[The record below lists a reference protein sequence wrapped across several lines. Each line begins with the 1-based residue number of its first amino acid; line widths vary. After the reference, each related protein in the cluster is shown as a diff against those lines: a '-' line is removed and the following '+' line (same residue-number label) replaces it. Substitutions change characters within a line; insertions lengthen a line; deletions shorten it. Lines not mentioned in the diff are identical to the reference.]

1 MAIEDFK
8 VSKIVVY
15 QSRFWAEGDDHGGD
29 IDLAHE
35 ISMDKIVNNIFD
47 DVADSERVSGDTE
60 YRKIFVRNENLQ
72 NWADVKCWIE
82 QFTLAEDDEI
92 TILAGGSKSKTST
105 PIALTGTVEFAA
117 STAIVGTGTAFT
129 TELAVGE
136 LIYNATDDAE
146 SDAKAIASI
155 EDDTHLTLS
164 VAYAGTAGA
173 GKTCSVAGI
182 DQCTFVSPSSKTHGD
197 VLSFGDI
204 SKNEAGGVWIKRV
217 VDASASG
224 YNNNQFALKL
234 ESA

>member
-1 MAIEDFK
+1 MTEEFK

-15 QSRFWAEGDDHGGD
+15 QSRFWTEGDDHGGD

-35 ISMDKIVNNIFD
+35 ISMDKIINNIFD

-72 NWADVKCWIE
+72 NWADVKAWID
-82 QFTLAEDDEI
+82 QFTLSADDEI
-92 TILAGGSKSKTST
+92 TIVSGGSKSKTST
-105 PIALTGTVEFAA
+105 PIACTGTATFAA
-117 STAIVGTGTAFT
+117 STAVVGVGTKFT

-146 SDAKAIASI
+146 GDGVAIASI
-155 EDDTHLTLS
+155 ESDTGLTLAS
-164 VAYAGTAGA
+164 SYGGTAGA
-173 GKTCSVAGI
+173 TKTVNVAGI
-182 DQCTFVSPSSKTHGD
+182 DQSTFVSPSSKTHGD

-204 SKNEAGGVWIKRV
+204 SKNEYKGIWIKRV
-217 VDASASG
+217 VDAAASG
-224 YNNNQFALKL
+224 YTNNQFALKL

>member
-1 MAIEDFK
+1 MTEEFK
-8 VSKIVVY
+8 VSNIVVY
-15 QSRFWAEGDDHGGD
+15 QSRFWTEGDDHGGD

-35 ISMDKIVNNIFD
+35 ISMDKIINNIFD

-72 NWADVKCWIE
+72 NWADVKAWIE
-82 QFTLAEDDEI
+82 QFTLSADDEI

-105 PIALTGTVEFAA
+105 PVAATGTATFAA
-117 STAIVGTGTAFT
+117 STAVVGVGTKFT

-146 SDAKAIASI
+146 GDGVAIASI
-155 EDDTHLTLS
+155 ESDTALTLGS
-164 VAYAGTAGA
+164 SYAGTAGA
-173 GKTCSVAGI
+173 TKIVNVAGI
-182 DQCTFVSPSSKTHGD
+182 DQSTFVSPDAKGHGD

-204 SKNEAGGVWIKRV
+204 SKNEYKGIWIKRV
-217 VDASASG
+217 VDAAASG
-224 YNNNQFALKL
+224 YTNNQFALKL

>member
-1 MAIEDFK
+1 MTDEFK
-8 VSKIVVY
+8 VSNIVVY

-35 ISMDKIVNNIFD
+35 ISMDKIINNIFD

-72 NWADVKCWIE
+72 NWADVKGWID
-82 QFTLAEDDEI
+82 QFTLAADDEI
-92 TILAGGSKSKTST
+92 IILAGGSKSKTST
-105 PIALTGTVEFAA
+105 PVALTGTATFAS
-117 STAIVGTGTAFT
+117 STAVTGADTKFT

-136 LIYNATDDAE
+136 KIYNATDDTEGAGV
-146 SDAKAIASI
+146 AIASI
-155 EDDTHLTLS
+155 ESDTALTLAS
-164 VAYAGTAGA
+164 SYAGTAGA
-173 GKTCSVAGI
+173 GKTANIAGI

-204 SKNEAGGVWIKRV
+204 SKNESKGIWIKRV
-217 VDASASG
+217 VDAAASG
-224 YNNNQFALKL
+224 YTNNQFALKL

>member
-1 MAIEDFK
+1 MSDEFK

-35 ISMDKIVNNIFD
+35 VSIEKIINNIFD

-60 YRKIFVRNENLQ
+60 YRKVFVRNENLQ
-72 NWADVKCWIE
+72 NWADVKCWID
-82 QFTLAEDDEI
+82 QFTLAADDEI

-105 PIALTGTVEFAA
+105 PIALTGTATFAS
-117 STAIVGTGTAFT
+117 STAVVGADSKFL

-136 LIYNATDDAE
+136 KIYNATDDAE
-146 SDAKAIASI
+146 GDGVAIASI
-155 EDDTHLTLS
+155 ESDTALTLAS
-164 VAYAGTAGA
+164 SYAGTAGA
-173 GKTCSVAGI
+173 AKTANVAGI

-197 VLSFGDI
+197 VLAFSDI
-204 SKNEAGGVWIKRV
+204 SKNESKAIWIKRV
-217 VDASASG
+217 VDAAAAG
-224 YNNNQFALKL
+224 YTNNQFALKF